1 MREARQKA
9 RTPERAKQLFEEY
22 RREHPATELSP
33 RDFLEAERPKTP
45 SGAPKT
51 PEDALL
57 RERRQDIRQ
66 RRPTDLRGYPP
77 DVQPRKL
84 KPKHREEIKEYN
96 LEVVGDD
103 AVQAVDIAR
112 KVREGIER
120 GADICKLSPPV
131 CVGNKGLT
139 RDKMPQIEGGKSVAE
154 MLKSDDE
161 GDRAKARAMVEAGA
175 DPDDDRPILAQLL
188 AHLDR
193 NGVGTSETSVSVGR
207 LKATQKEIKA
217 EKTFKMADA
226 HLRGRFPGIGDTVVI
241 SRDGYVLDGHHR
253 WAALMTIDPSRK
265 MRVKVIDMDMDD
277 LLAEAAAF
285 PGVYRADFEGDPL
298 AKDEQEKYKREHES
312 RYKGRK
318 KSAFVERV
326 LGLARRNPKIMAA
339 LHREMKRVA
348 RDGRDLRSL
357 QSRAAEFWQDLHH
370 VLAHRWG
377 MATKVKERAPY
388 RYVVVRRDGESVL
401 RYDLDGDEDGN
412 FDVTVRL
419 LDPSD
424 RGGNKFVK
432 ALHEVRIGP
441 SIDGLVD
448 LVEKM
453 TEKVVAG

>member
-33 RDFLEAERPKTP
+33 RDFLEVEKPARM
-45 SGAPKT
+45 PKT

-57 RERRQDIRQ
+57 RERRQDIREK
-66 RRPTDLRGYPP
+66 RPSDLQGYPP
-77 DVQPRKL
+77 DVPPRKL
-84 KPKHREEIKEYN
+84 KPRHREEIAGYN

-103 AVQAVDIAR
+103 AVQAVEIAR
-112 KVREGIER
+112 KVREGIEKS
-120 GADICKLSPPV
+120 ADICKLSPPV

-154 MLKSDDE
+154 MLRSDDE
-161 GDRAKARAMVEAGA
+161 EDRAKARSMVEAGA
-175 DPDDDRPILAQLL
+175 DPDDTRPILDQLL

-193 NGVGTSETSVSVGR
+193 NGVGTSQTTVAVGR
-207 LKATQKEIKA
+207 LKATQREIKA
-217 EKTFKMADA
+217 DKTFRMADS
-226 HLRGRFPGIGDTVVI
+226 HLRGRYPGIGDTVVI

-253 WAALMTIDPSRK
+253 WAALMTIDPARR
-265 MRVKVIDMDMDD
+265 MRVKVVDMDMDD

-298 AKDEQEKYKREHES
+298 AKDEQEKYKREHKS
-312 RYKGRK
+312 RYEGGGR
-318 KSAFVERV
+318 SAFVRSM
-326 LGLARRNPKIMAA
+326 LRLARRDSAVRSA
-339 LHREMKRVA
+339 LGREMRRMA
-348 RDGRDLRSL
+348 RDGRDLRPL
-357 QSRAAEFWQDLHH
+357 QERVADFWQDLHH
-370 VLAHRWG
+370 VLSHRWG
-377 MATKVKERAPY
+377 TVTKVKERAPY
-388 RYVVVRRDGESVL
+388 RYVVVRRDGENIL

-424 RGGNKFVK
+424 RGGSKFVK
-432 ALHEVRIGP
+432 ALHGVRIGP

-448 LVEKM
+448 LVERM